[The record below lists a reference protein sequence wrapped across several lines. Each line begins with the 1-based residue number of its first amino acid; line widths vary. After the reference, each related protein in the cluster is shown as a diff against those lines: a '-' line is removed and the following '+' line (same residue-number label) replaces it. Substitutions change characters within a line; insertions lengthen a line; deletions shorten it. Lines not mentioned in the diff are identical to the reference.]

1 MLWQVPGAEGNPMV
15 LRGMRDEVRSAMD
28 SVLLDEAVE
37 LTRRLWRAYL
47 LAPSEEGGQF
57 ILRSLC
63 KENFSL
69 IGTGKHEVY
78 LDLDTFLV
86 GFERDQ
92 EEAQGITFEVLD
104 EYCEARPLGE
114 DACLVLGTLWVRERA
129 DEPKPLL
136 AEMDTRFSLI
146 FRYEDGRWLLVH
158 LHHSTPNVDQRR
170 EEYYPKTV
178 TEQANAALA
187 YSKSLERRAEL
198 DSMTELLNRIA
209 FENHV
214 SDMLASGDGGSVFFM
229 IDLDDFKQVND
240 TLGHPEGDRIIVEFA
255 DVLRDEFARDA
266 LVGRMGGDEFAA
278 FAEGPLTTDQA
289 ERKARE
295 LIERWSACS
304 SRRAVGLG
312 CSIGLVLVD
321 RDQSFFEL
329 YRMADE
335 ALYAS
340 KRNGKGRFSW

>member
-1 MLWQVPGAEGNPMV
+1 
-15 LRGMRDEVRSAMD
+15 MD
-28 SVLLDEAVE
+28 SALLNEAVE

-47 LAPSEEGGQF
+47 IAPSDEGGQF
-57 ILRSLC
+57 ILDSLYR
-63 KENFSL
+63 ENFSL

-78 LDLDTFLV
+78 LDLDAFLA

-136 AEMDTRFSLI
+136 VEMDTRFSLI
-146 FRYEDGRWLLVH
+146 FRLENGRLLLAH

-214 SDMLASGDGGSVFFM
+214 SETLARDGGGGVFFM

-240 TLGHPEGDRIIVEFA
+240 TLGHPEGDRIIMESA
-255 DVLRDEFARDA
+255 DVLRVVFAGDA
-266 LVGRMGGDEFAA
+266 LVGRMGGDEFGA
-278 FAEGPLTTDQA
+278 FVEGPLSAGEA
-289 ERKARE
+289 ELKARE
-295 LIERWSACS
+295 LIERWGARS
-304 SRRAVGLG
+304 SVRDVGFG
-312 CSIGLVLVD
+312 CSVGLVLVE
-321 RDQSFFEL
+321 RGQSFFEL

-335 ALYAS
+335 ALYTS
-340 KRNGKGRFSW
+340 KHDGKGRFSW